1 MSKVNPIRPAAF
13 RELQKTQPDLIL
25 LDVRTPEEYRMG
37 RIPDSKLLPV
47 HELPA
52 RQKELP
58 ENKDLPIVVYCAS
71 GGRSSQAAFFL
82 SRLGYTNV
90 YDMGGIMSWP
100 YEIVAG

>member
-1 MSKVNPIRPAAF
+1 MNHVNMIRPATFSDLKKAH
-13 RELQKTQPDLIL
+13 PDLLL

-37 RIPDSKLLPV
+37 RIPESKLLPV
-47 HELPA
+47 SELPM

-58 ENKDLPIVVYCAS
+58 ENKDNPIVVYCAS

-82 SRLGYTNV
+82 SRMGYQQV